1 MFVTMV
7 VIAIEVSIISVEAT
21 TAIMMQTEKLLGG
34 SRGIQG
40 EAHLMQ
46 KKFAALQGAFSEA
59 MANATQA
66 QIGQDLRSIIRANY
80 ERRSAD

>member
-40 EAHLMQ
+40 EADLMQ
-46 KKFAALQGAFSEA
+46 EKFAALLGAFSEA
-59 MANATQA
+59 VANATQA
-66 QIGQDLRSIIRANY
+66 KIGQDLRSIIRANY

>member
-40 EAHLMQ
+40 EADLMQ
-46 KKFAALQGAFSEA
+46 EKFAALQGAFSEA
-59 MANATQA
+59 VANATQA
-66 QIGQDLRSIIRANY
+66 QDWPGPAFHHSRELRTTVR
-80 ERRSAD
+80 

>member
-34 SRGIQG
+34 KPRDSRRSPSDAEEVRCASGR
-40 EAHLMQ
+40 L
-46 KKFAALQGAFSEA
+46 
-59 MANATQA
+59 
-66 QIGQDLRSIIRANY
+66 LRSHG
-80 ERRSAD
+80 ERDPSPNWPRFAFHHSRELRTTVG